1 MYFITF
7 SEMMGTN
14 GEKIAKQTAATLG
27 YTFFGEE
34 ELVRVSHDM
43 GFLSDVKKL
52 DEKSPSLFERFF
64 SERPRIYLDR
74 LQSVIYEAAKKGNTV
89 FFGRGSQLMLKSF
102 ECALHVLVTGSPER
116 RIARIMEENH
126 VSKEVAEKIVER
138 SDHDRSGFIRFAY
151 SEDWLNPR
159 LYDMILNT
167 DKMSVNSGAM
177 MVVDAAKSDE
187 IKACGIDS
195 VKALGRL
202 SLQRKIESVLLEEG
216 VSSPNLFVT
225 VEDMDQVRLYG
236 VTSSTDEKQLVEK
249 TVRAVPGVKKVM
261 NDISVFRSAMS
272 GT

>member
-102 ECALHVLVTGSPER
+102 ECALHVLVTGSPEK
-116 RIARIMEENH
+116 RIARVMEENH

-151 SEDWLNPR
+151 GEDWLNPR

-177 MVVDAAKSDE
+177 MVADAAKSDE

-202 SLQRKIESVLLEEG
+202 SLQRKIESVLLEAG
-216 VSSPNLFVT
+216 VLSPNLFVT
-225 VEDMDQVRLYG
+225 VEDMDQVRLFG
-236 VTSSTDEKQLVEK
+236 VAGSTDEKQLVEK
-249 TVRAVPGVKKVM
+249 TVRTVPGVKKVM

-272 GT
+272 GA